1 MGNPVESSSF
11 SASIVELAIVL
22 TMLGLAA
29 GLAAVALVVYRRSG
43 ERIPRAA
50 VRSAIASGA
59 VVLATLLIGGAV
71 SAPTSVLLFLIVGE
85 LGLLGT
91 AFWVWMLADC
101 ALNEPVMGNDRL
113 VWVLIILFAH
123 VVGAT
128 LYLLVRR
135 PQRFAMA
142 QSLRGGTT

>member
-11 SASIVELAIVL
+11 SVSIVEVAIIL

-29 GLAAVALVVYRRSG
+29 GLAAAGLVVYRRSG

-50 VRSAIASGA
+50 ARGAIAGGA

-71 SAPTSVLLFLIVGE
+71 SAPASVLLFLIIGE
-85 LGLLGT
+85 LSLLGA
-91 AFWVWMLADC
+91 AFWVWMLVDC

-113 VWVLIILFAH
+113 IWVLIILFAQ